1 MKQQLNEIERMQELA
16 GIKEGQRTEQELYR
30 LKKSFM
36 PDFEEYVELNLIE
49 KLEDNEN
56 MGYTEQEK
64 EFAKQLKQVLET
76 LKYGE
81 I

>member
-1 MKQQLNEIERMQELA
+1 MSEIKRIQQLA
-16 GIKEGQRTEQELYR
+16 GIKEGQQTEQELYR

-49 KLEDNEN
+49 KLEDNDN

-64 EFAKQLKQVLET
+64 KFAKQLKQVLET

>member
-1 MKQQLNEIERMQELA
+1 MIKIKRLQELA
-16 GIKEGQRTEQELYR
+16 GIITEGQQTERELYR
-30 LKKSFM
+30 LKQLFM

-56 MGYTEQEK
+56 MGYTEQEIT
-64 EFAKQLKQVLET
+64 FAKQLKQVLDK
-76 LKYGE
+76 LKQGE

>member
-1 MKQQLNEIERMQELA
+1 VKLLDIL
-16 GIKEGQRTEQELYR
+16 KEGQQTEKELYR
-30 LKKSFM
+30 LKQSFM

-56 MGYTEQEK
+56 IGYTKQEK
-64 EFAKQLKQVLET
+64 AFAKQLKQVLEI
-76 LKYGE
+76 LKHGE

>member
-1 MKQQLNEIERMQELA
+1 MQQFDYDKYIKNNPLL
-16 GIKEGQRTEQELYR
+16 KEGQQAQQELYR

-36 PDFEEYVELNLIE
+36 PDFEEYVELNAIE

-64 EFAKQLKQVLET
+64 QFAKQLEEILFT
-76 LKYGE
+76 LKHGE

>member
-1 MKQQLNEIERMQELA
+1 MRLIDIL
-16 GIKEGQRTEQELYR
+16 KEGQQAEQELYR

-64 EFAKQLKQVLET
+64 AFAKQLKDVLFK
-76 LKYGE
+76 LKHGE

>member
-1 MKQQLNEIERMQELA
+1 
-16 GIKEGQRTEQELYR
+16 
-30 LKKSFM
+30 M

-49 KLEDNEN
+49 KLEDNDN

-64 EFAKQLKQVLET
+64 KFAKQLKQVLEI
-76 LKYGE
+76 LKHGE

>member
-1 MKQQLNEIERMQELA
+1 MKLLDIL
-16 GIKEGQRTEQELYR
+16 KEGQQTEKELYR
-30 LKKSFM
+30 LKQSFM

-56 MGYTEQEK
+56 IGYTKQEK
-64 EFAKQLKQVLET
+64 AFAKQLKQVLEI
-76 LKYGE
+76 LKHGE

>member
-1 MKQQLNEIERMQELA
+1 MKAFDYDKYLKNNPLL
-16 GIKEGQRTEQELYR
+16 KEGQQTERELYR

-36 PDFEEYVELNLIE
+36 QDFEEYVELNLIE

-56 MGYTEQEK
+56 MGYSEQEK
-64 EFAKQLKQVLET
+64 HFARQLKQVLEI
-76 LKYGE
+76 LKHGE